1 MNPWNK
7 VILYVAPLVGFTGQ
21 TVKSAGNI
29 TLLVSVK
36 DTGHMVEFLIVSAP
50 TLYNCIT
57 SRSILNQFQANISIC
72 ELFIDIPIGEKIY
85 TIYGEQKAAQ
95 ESYFATMQKVEKE
108 EESV

>member
-1 MNPWNK
+1 
-7 VILYVAPLVGFTGQ
+7 
-21 TVKSAGNI
+21 
-29 TLLVSVK
+29 
-36 DTGHMVEFLIVSAP
+36 MVEFLIVSAP